1 MGPAF
6 NDTGNKEI
14 GEFGAGRPDF
24 GGRRPRGDALGQK
37 KRKKTFL
44 AAGARPGIRGLLEEM
59 REFMLG
65 RSDGA
70 APATPEA
77 QQEGRSGASPIDLKT
92 QKLTSVLASFWPG
105 LHFRVVEKES

>member
-1 MGPAF
+1 MLAYGRFNSFSSRRQRFVRHRLSLAF
-6 NDTGNKEI
+6 LPPPIT
-14 GEFGAGRPDF
+14 RVT
-24 GGRRPRGDALGQK
+24 R
-37 KRKKTFL
+37 

-65 RSDGA
+65 RSEGA

-77 QQEGRSGASPIDLKT
+77 QQEVRSGASPIDLKT

-105 LHFRVVEKES
+105 LYFRAVEKES